1 MFFLSGMYTCRLPNV
16 IPYDMIYTRILLY
29 GVVGMAING
38 SGRVTLKD
46 IAEQCGYTANTVSR
60 ALRGDKKLPENTRL
74 TIQRIAR
81 EMGYVPNSS
90 ARALRYGS
98 SHTIAVIINDIT
110 NPYYSNML
118 SQIDHL
124 LKGKNY
130 HPMILCTQLDEN
142 LASTMIRLAISQTV
156 DGILF
161 FPFNNAQHIRELHAS
176 GIPFVMIDRWIPHVQ
191 ADIARIDDYSAGYT
205 MVRHLLE
212 LGHRKFLYMAG
223 PFVNSSQVGRQN
235 GIEEAL
241 QSAGLDLQTHLRVLP
256 WDSMPDDPSP
266 AEVIELLKPFDYTAI
281 VSFNDVRAYHAMNA
295 LHTAGLRVPEDI
307 SIVGI
312 DHIRWRNTYLP
323 PLSSI
328 TVDGQNVASAA
339 INLLFDRIDQP
350 DLPFRH
356 QVLPVRLHLD
366 GTTQAVQEK

>member
-1 MFFLSGMYTCRLPNV
+1 
-16 IPYDMIYTRILLY
+16 MIS
-29 GVVGMAING
+29 NG

-46 IAEQCGYTANTVSR
+46 IALRCGYTANTVSR
-60 ALRGDKKLPENTRL
+60 ALRGDEKLPENTRL
-74 TIQRIAR
+74 TIQRLAR

-118 SQIDHL
+118 SQIDQQ

-130 HPMILCTQLDEN
+130 RTMILCTQLDED
-142 LASTMIRLAISQTV
+142 LASEMIQLAISQQV

-176 GIPFVMIDRWIPHVQ
+176 GIPFVMMDRWIPNVQ
-191 ADIARIDDYSAGYT
+191 ADIARIDDFAAGYK
-205 MVRHLLE
+205 MMHHLLE
-212 LGHRKFLYMAG
+212 LGHRRFLYMAG
-223 PFVNSSQVGRQN
+223 PFVNSSQVDRQN
-235 GIEEAL
+235 GITEAL
-241 QSAGLDLQTHLRVLP
+241 QTAGLDLKTHLRVLP
-256 WDSMPDDPSP
+256 WDSMPEDPSP
-266 AEVIELLKPFDYTAI
+266 ADVIRLLQPFDYTAI
-281 VSFNDVRAYHAMNA
+281 LAFNDVRAYHAMNA
-295 LHTAGLRVPEDI
+295 LHTAGLSVPEDI

-328 TVDGQNVASAA
+328 TVQGHGVASAA
-339 INLLFDRIDQP
+339 IELLFSRIEQP
-350 DLPFRH
+350 GLPFRH
-356 QVLPVRLHLD
+356 DVLPVRLHLD
-366 GTTQAVQEK
+366 GTTQPPSSSPRK

>member
-1 MFFLSGMYTCRLPNV
+1 MV
-16 IPYDMIYTRILLY
+16 IYTQKTMY
-29 GVVGMAING
+29 GVRIMNQNS

-46 IAEQCGYTANTVSR
+46 IAERCGYTANTVSR
-60 ALRGDKKLPENTRL
+60 ALRDDKKLPESTRR
-74 TIQRIAR
+74 TIQQLAH

-118 SQIDHL
+118 SQLDQL
-124 LKGKNY
+124 LKEKNY
-130 HPMILCTQLDEN
+130 HSMILCTQLDED
-142 LASTMIRLAISQTV
+142 LASTMIQLAISQQV

-191 ADIARIDDYSAGYT
+191 ADIARIDDFAAGYT
-205 MVRHLLE
+205 MVHHLLNH
-212 LGHRKFLYMAG
+212 GHRRFLYMAG
-223 PFVNSSQVGRQN
+223 PFVNSSQVDRQN
-235 GIEEAL
+235 GIMQAL
-241 QSAGLDLQTHLRVLP
+241 QDEGLNPDTQLRILP
-256 WDSMPDDPSP
+256 WDSMPDDPTP
-266 AEVIELLKPFDYTAI
+266 ADVIALLKPFDYTAI

-328 TVDGQNVASAA
+328 TVDGQNVATAA
-339 INLLFDRIDQP
+339 INLLFDRIEQP

-366 GTTQAVQEK
+366 GTTQAL